1 MRVKIPDRT
10 CVLITREC
18 AIITLRYI
26 SCERAT
32 MTQCLGKTVE
42 HASLQFTAEDRQ

>member
-1 MRVKIPDRT
+1 MRAKIPDRT

-18 AIITLRYI
+18 IIIITLRYI

-32 MTQCLGKTVE
+32 MTQCLGN
-42 HASLQFTAEDRQ
+42 

>member
-1 MRVKIPDRT
+1 MRAKIPDRT

-18 AIITLRYI
+18 IISTLRCI

-32 MTQCLGKTVE
+32 MTQYLGKTAKQVG
-42 HASLQFTAEDRQ
+42 LQFTVEY